1 MNILETINSS
11 ADVKKIPEEQLPQLC
26 SELRKMIIENVS
38 RTGGHLASNLGAVE
52 LTVALHRVYDSS
64 KDRIV
69 FDVGHQCYT
78 HKIITGR
85 RDQLHTLRQFNGL
98 SGFPKPYES
107 DDDAFIAGH
116 ASDSV
121 AIALGMAK
129 ARTIQGADYDV
140 VAVIGD
146 GALTGGLAYEGL
158 ENAGVSGEPLVIVLN
173 DNAMSISGNVGSMER
188 VLSKAR
194 VRPEYLEFK
203 RNYRATIGRLP
214 RLYNFNHEIKE
225 SIKRRVL
232 PSTMF
237 DDFGLYYLGPIDGHD
252 IRQVETA
259 LQWAKQMRVPVLLH
273 VLTKKGKGYS
283 FAEQHP
289 EKYHGVGPFDIETG
303 VSDCSKPS
311 YSSVAGE
318 TLCEIAQKNS
328 KVVAI
333 TAAMSDGTGLD
344 VFSRKFPSRFFDV
357 GIAEGCA
364 VSMAAGM
371 SKQGLTPV
379 FCVYSSFFQRSYDML
394 LHDIALQNLHV
405 VFCVDRCG
413 LVGSDGETHH
423 GLFDVSYLRTVP
435 GITILCPAD
444 FQELKDMIHT
454 AVYQIDGPVAVRYP
468 RGGEPK
474 DYLPSD
480 KEDQVSENSSVTL
493 VSYGNMFWETRKAK
507 NLLKEKGIEAD
518 LIRLKTI
525 EPLDISRITES
536 VRRTGRLII
545 AEETCRS
552 GCIGEAV
559 IAQLAENASVPCSYR
574 LINLG
579 DGIVTHGSVSE
590 LMDLYKINS
599 SSIVSAVEE
608 LMQSHG

>member
-1 MNILETINSS
+1 MNILDTINSS
-11 ADVKKIPEEQLPQLC
+11 ADVKKIPEDQLPQLC
-26 SELRKMIIENVS
+26 SELRNMIIENVS

-69 FDVGHQCYT
+69 FDVGHQCYA

-85 RDQLHTLRQFNGL
+85 RDQLKTLRQFNGL

-129 ARTIQGADYDV
+129 ARTIQGDDYDV

-158 ENAGVSGEPLVIVLN
+158 ENAGVSGEPMVIVLN
-173 DNAMSISGNVGSMER
+173 DNAMSISGNVGAMER

-273 VLTKKGKGYS
+273 VLTTKGKGYP

-289 EKYHGVGPFDIETG
+289 EKYHGVGPFDIEAGITD
-303 VSDCSKPS
+303 SDAQS
-311 YSSVAGE
+311 YSSIAGD

-344 VFSRKFPSRFFDV
+344 TFSKKFPSRFFDV

-371 SKQGLTPV
+371 AKQGLIPV

-394 LHDIALQNLHV
+394 LHDIALQHLHV

-444 FQELKDMIHT
+444 FQELKDMIRT
-454 AVYQIDGPVAVRYP
+454 AVNHIDGPVAIRYP
-468 RGGEPK
+468 RGSEPK
-474 DYLPSD
+474 DVEPFE
-480 KEDQVSENSSVTL
+480 KEDQFEKNPSVTL
-493 VSYGNMFWETRKAK
+493 VSYGNMFWEVLKAK
-507 NLLKEKGIEAD
+507 KQLKENGIAAD
-518 LIRLKTI
+518 IIRLKAI
-525 EPLDISRITES
+525 EPLDVSRIEES
-536 VRRTGRLII
+536 ARKTGRLIV
-545 AEETCRS
+545 AEETCSS
-552 GCIGEAV
+552 GCVGEAIV
-559 IAQLAENASVPCSYR
+559 AKLGQSDTVSCSYR

-579 DGIVTHGSVSE
+579 DGIVTHGSVSQ
-590 LMDLYKINS
+590 LMDLCKIDS
-599 SSIVSAVEE
+599 SSIVSAAEE
-608 LMQSHG
+608 LIRTHG

>member
-1 MNILETINSS
+1 MNIIDNINSS
-11 ADVKKIPEEQLPQLC
+11 ADVKKLPEDQLPQLC
-26 SELRKMIIENVS
+26 SELRSLIIENVS
-38 RTGGHLASNLGAVE
+38 KTGGHLASNLGAVE
-52 LTVALHRVYDSS
+52 LTVALHRVYDST

-69 FDVGHQCYT
+69 FDVGHQCYS

-85 RDQLHTLRQFNGL
+85 RDQISTLRQLNGL
-98 SGFPKPYES
+98 SGFPKPYEAQ
-107 DDDAFIAGH
+107 DDAFIAGH

-129 ARTIQGADYDV
+129 ARTIQGEDYDV

-158 ENAGVSGEPLVIVLN
+158 ENAGVSREPMVIVLN
-173 DNAMSISGNVGSMER
+173 DNGMSISGNVGAMER
-188 VLSKAR
+188 VLSKTR

-203 RNYRATIGRLP
+203 RYYRATIGQFP

-259 LQWAKQMRVPVLLH
+259 LQWAKQLKVPVLLH
-273 VLTKKGKGYS
+273 VLTTKGKGYS
-283 FAEQHP
+283 FAEADP
-289 EKYHGVGPFDIETG
+289 EKFHGVGPFDVATG
-303 VSDCSKPS
+303 KMNSSGKS

-318 TLCEIAQKNS
+318 TLCNIAQDDQ

-344 VFSRKFPSRFFDV
+344 TFSKKFPRRFFDV
-357 GIAEGCA
+357 GIAEECA

-371 SKQGLTPV
+371 AKQGLTPV

-394 LHDIALQNLHV
+394 IHDIALQQLHV

-423 GLFDVSYLRTVP
+423 GLFDVAFLRTVP
-435 GITILCPAD
+435 GMTVLCPSS
-444 FQELKDMIHT
+444 FSELEDAIHK
-454 AVYQIDGPVAVRYP
+454 AIYEIEGPVAVRYP
-468 RGGEPK
+468 RGGEPEGCTEDDLSDVVTK
-474 DYLPSD
+474 D
-480 KEDQVSENSSVTL
+480 SSITL
-493 VSYGNMFWETRKAK
+493 ASYGNMHWQILEAAEILK
-507 NLLKEKGIEAD
+507 NNGIRAD
-518 LIRLKTI
+518 VIRMSCI
-525 EPLDISRITES
+525 APLELSSLAES
-536 VRRTGRLII
+536 VRNTKRLII
-545 AEETCRS
+545 VEEGCSS
-552 GCIGEAV
+552 GCVGEAV
-559 IAQLAENASVPCSYR
+559 VTALSEQYQISCRTKLM
-574 LINLG
+574 NLG
-579 DGIVTHGSVSE
+579 NGIVAHGTVSE
-590 LMDLYKINS
+590 LRKLYHIDS
-599 SSIVSAVEE
+599 DAIALEAEE
-608 LMQSHG
+608 LVKEHG

>member
-69 FDVGHQCYT
+69 FDVGHQCYA

-85 RDQLHTLRQFNGL
+85 RDQMHTLRQFNGL

-107 DDDAFIAGH
+107 ADDAFIAGH

-129 ARTIQGADYDV
+129 ARSIQGENYDV

-158 ENAGVSGEPLVIVLN
+158 ENAGVSGEPMVIVLN

-214 RLYNFNHEIKE
+214 KLYNFNHELKE
-225 SIKRRVL
+225 SIKRRIL

-259 LQWAKQMRVPVLLH
+259 LNWAKQMKVPVLLH
-273 VLTKKGKGYS
+273 VLTTKGKGYPY
-283 FAEQHP
+283 AEQSP
-289 EKYHGVGPFDIETG
+289 ERYHGVGPFDIKTG
-303 VSDCSKPS
+303 VVDSGSTS
-311 YSSVAGE
+311 YSSVTGD

-344 VFSRKFPSRFFDV
+344 TFSKKFPSRFFDV

-371 SKQGLTPV
+371 AKQGLIPV

-435 GITILCPAD
+435 GITILCPSD
-444 FQELKDMIHT
+444 FAELKDMIYT

-474 DYLPSD
+474 SYNPSD
-480 KEDQVSENSSVTL
+480 KEDQLSENASVTL
-493 VSYGNMFWETRKAK
+493 VSYGNMFWEVLKAQR
-507 NLLKEKGIEAD
+507 LLKEKGIDAD

-525 EPLDISRITES
+525 EPLDVSKIRES
-536 VRRTGRLII
+536 VSRTGKLIV

-552 GCIGEAV
+552 GCVGEAV
-559 IAQLAENASVPCSYR
+559 IARLEEKESVPCCSR

-579 DGIVTHGSVSE
+579 DGIVTHGTVSE
-590 LMDLYKINS
+590 LMDLCKIDCR
-599 SSIVSAVEE
+599 SIASAAEE
-608 LMQSHG
+608 LVHHG

>member
-303 VSDCSKPS
+303 VADCSKPS

-371 SKQGLTPV
+371 AKQGLTPV

-423 GLFDVSYLRTVP
+423 GLFDVSYLRTV
-435 GITILCPAD
+435 
-444 FQELKDMIHT
+444 
-454 AVYQIDGPVAVRYP
+454 
-468 RGGEPK
+468 EPK

-590 LMDLYKINS
+590 LMDLYKIVRTNPVLRLRKMPRS
-599 SSIVSAVEE
+599 RFTVRRCRLSAAEDINWTR
-608 LMQSHG
+608 L